1 MKTAYIRTQSER
13 FLVEHLADGSAAV
26 FDTQTESAHSLNAVA
41 VAVWECCETA
51 AQPQEIAR
59 LLSASGAAVDAA
71 TVRQALETLARL
83 GLVERTSAVEGVSV
97 ARRAALRTL
106 AAGVPVILT
115 LTASAQQ
122 AFAQGAGS
130 GANGGGTTGDPG
142 GTTVDPGTTTA
153 DPGTTT
159 ADPGTTTADPGTTTV
174 DPGTTTGRPLP
185 PSTTPMT

>member
-159 ADPGTTTADPGTTTV
+159 V